1 MTGIAVLHKF
11 YVVHRLSVVVVNG
24 LIRSDLFL
32 IIVQGIMTLSVIL
45 NYYGIYYHV
54 ARVEMVDDE
63 TKTRQQRE
71 KLAYRKV
78 LADLCIQ
85 VYISKEF
92 KMSKVSS
99 SKGVIYWYQ

>member
-1 MTGIAVLHKF
+1 M
-11 YVVHRLSVVVVNG
+11 VVNG

-54 ARVEMVDDE
+54 ARVEMVDDD

-71 KLAYRKV
+71 KLAYRER
-78 LADLCIQ
+78 LTL
-85 VYISKEF
+85 F
-92 KMSKVSS
+92 RP
-99 SKGVIYWYQ
+99 